1 MRDVLASRQA
11 DRKGTRNVA
20 KLRAGGRIL
29 VDQLRAH
36 GTDRV
41 FGVPGESYLAVLDG
55 LYAARDDI
63 RFVACR
69 QEGGAAMMAEADA
82 KLTGRPGVCI
92 VTRGPGAT
100 NASAGIHIARQDST
114 PVILLIGQ
122 VARAMLGREAFQE
135 IDLPRMFAPIAKWSA
150 QIGAASD
157 IPEIVARAYA
167 TAMSDRPGPVVVSL
181 PEDMLRET
189 ADVADAAP
197 IDVPLAA
204 PSDAAVRSLGDLLAR
219 AERPLMI
226 VGGSG
231 WNDATVSNVRR
242 FAERAGMPTAASF
255 RRQDYF
261 DNEHPLY
268 AGDLGLGVN
277 PKLAQ
282 RVRDADLL
290 LVLGGRMGEVPSQ
303 GYTLLGL
310 PVPQQTLV
318 HVHADAAE
326 LGRVYRATLPIHAH
340 PRAFAGALADML
352 DVDGRRWA
360 DWARAANADYRA
372 YSAPTTTPGPL
383 QMSQVVAGLS
393 ETLPDDAII
402 TNGAGNYTVFIHRF
416 YRHRRFGTQLAPT
429 AGSMGYGVPAGVAA
443 KLRYPAKTVVAFSGD
458 GCFLMNGQEL
468 ATAVQHGANVI
479 FIVVNNGM
487 LGTIRMHQE
496 RNYPGR
502 VVGTDLVNPDFAAL
516 ARAYGAFGEI
526 VERTEDFPAAFA
538 RASASGKPAVL
549 ELRVDP
555 EALTPGR
562 SLSDIRA
569 DATREA

>member
-1 MRDVLASRQA
+1 
-11 DRKGTRNVA
+11 
-20 KLRAGGRIL
+20 
-29 VDQLRAH
+29 
-36 GTDRV
+36 
-41 FGVPGESYLAVLDG
+41 
-55 LYAARDDI
+55 
-63 RFVACR
+63 
-69 QEGGAAMMAEADA
+69 MMAEADA

-150 QIGAASD
+150 QIGAAD
-157 IPEIVARAYA
+157 EIPEIVARAYA
-167 TAMSDRPGPVVVSL
+167 TALSDRPGPVVLSL

-189 ADVADAAP
+189 AAVADAAP
-197 IDVPLAA
+197 IEVPLAA
-204 PSDAAVRSLGDLLAR
+204 PSDEAVRKLGDLLAR
-219 AERPLMI
+219 AERPLLI
-226 VGGSG
+226 LGGSG
-231 WNDATVSNVRR
+231 WDEATVSNVRR
-242 FAERAGMPTAASF
+242 FAERAGLPTAASF

-261 DNEHPLY
+261 DNTHPLY

-303 GYTLLGL
+303 GYTLLGV

-326 LGRVYRATLPIHAH
+326 LGRVYRPALPIHAH
-340 PRAFAGALADML
+340 PRALARVL
-352 DVDGRRWA
+352 AERPDVDGRRWA
-360 DWARAANADYRA
+360 AWAQAANADYRA
-372 YSAPTTTPGPL
+372 YSTPTTTPGPL
-383 QMSQVVAGLS
+383 QMSQVVAGLGD
-393 ETLPDDAII
+393 TLPDDAII

-429 AGSMGYGVPAGVAA
+429 AGSMGYGVPAAVAA
-443 KLRYPAKTVVAFSGD
+443 KLRYPEKTVVAFSGD

-479 FIVVNNGM
+479 FLVVNNGM

-496 RNYPGR
+496 RHYPGR

-516 ARAYGAFGEI
+516 ARAYGAYGEV
-526 VERTEDFPAAFA
+526 VERTEDFSAAFA
-538 RASASGKPAVL
+538 RARASDKPAVL

-569 DATREA
+569 DATRKA